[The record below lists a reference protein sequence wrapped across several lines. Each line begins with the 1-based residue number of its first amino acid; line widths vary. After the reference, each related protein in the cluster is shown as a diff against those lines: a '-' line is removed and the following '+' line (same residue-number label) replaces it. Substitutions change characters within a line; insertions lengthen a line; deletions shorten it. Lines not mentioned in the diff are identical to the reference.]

1 MMRDARARWTLLA
14 FLDEPE
20 RRAVTRNAVRRR
32 FRNGDTLFHEGD
44 PGDSMHLLDRGHVAI
59 RIVSRRG
66 DVVTLD
72 VMEPGDSFG
81 EQALLASDSRR
92 TASVVAIGAVET
104 LMLHRDAFLEL
115 RRTHPAVTDVLVD
128 ILAAQVRRLSRQL
141 LDAHTLSADDRVVR
155 QLARM
160 ARSFAVD
167 GSASIPLTQEDL
179 ASLAGTTRPTA
190 NRALQPLVGKGV
202 IELRRG
208 GVDVPDVSLLEH
220 G

>member
-1 MMRDARARWTLLA
+1 MILDGGSRWTLLA
-14 FLDEPE
+14 SLGEAD
-20 RRAVTRNAVRRR
+20 RREVTRAAVRRR

-44 PGDSMHLLDRGHVAI
+44 PGDSVHLLDRGHVAI
-59 RIVSRRG
+59 RIVSRSG

-81 EQALLASDSRR
+81 EQALLVPHARR

-104 LMLHRDAFLEL
+104 LMLHRDAFTNL
-115 RRTHPAVTDVLVD
+115 RRNHPTITDVLVD
-128 ILAAQVRRLSRQL
+128 VLASQVRRLSAQL
-141 LDAHTLSADDRVVR
+141 LDAHTLSADERVVK

-179 ASLAGTTRPTA
+179 ATLAGTTRPTA
-190 NRALQPLVGKGV
+190 NRALQPLVAAGV
-202 IELRRG
+202 ITLRRG
-208 GVDVPDVSLLEH
+208 GVEVPDLARLDPW
-220 G
+220 